1 MSRCICVD
9 FACFYFFLSSGHSRT
24 SLTSLFYVQVQIP
37 GLEELQ
43 VFVPCGLMN
52 QRPIIL
58 QLLNAAA
65 GKDCSK
71 EPDEIAEDEAYLLM
85 SKHGAGDS
93 ATDSDWAPWDGEL
106 LKLVPQMETVDTL
119 GAMKVSDFKKKKKI
133 KFLHVRP
140 VLTSISPVWSA
151 SGGEHALDRDAVSSP
166 GGPAKGLSAVNGGC
180 AHS

>member
-1 MSRCICVD
+1 MSRCGCLPWVIFLIISFCLWAIQITI
-9 FACFYFFLSSGHSRT
+9 FNNIFYL
-24 SLTSLFYVQVQIP
+24 QVQIP

-43 VFVPCGLMN
+43 IFVPCVLMS
-52 QRPIIL
+52 QRPLIL

-93 ATDSDWAPWDGEL
+93 ASDSDWAQWDGRL

-119 GAMKVSDFKKKKKI
+119 RAMKVFYSFFKFI
-133 KFLHVRP
+133 SVGLCVRDMQ
-140 VLTSISPVWSA
+140 
-151 SGGEHALDRDAVSSP
+151 AL
-166 GGPAKGLSAVNGGC
+166 
-180 AHS
+180 